1 MMMGENQEEKKM
13 KKGFLVS
20 EIAEI
25 LEESIDKIEEI
36 VKGLQSEFSLFVII
50 KKTVT
55 KGGT

>member
-36 VKGLQSEFSLFVII
+36 VKGL
-50 KKTVT
+50 
-55 KGGT
+55 